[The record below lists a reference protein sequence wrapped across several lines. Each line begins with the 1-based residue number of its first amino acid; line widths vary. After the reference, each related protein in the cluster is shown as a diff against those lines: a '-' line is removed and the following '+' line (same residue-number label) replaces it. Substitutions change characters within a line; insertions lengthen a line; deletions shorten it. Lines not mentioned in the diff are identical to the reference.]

1 MSETSPNAPHSFEDQ
16 VLEDGLDA
24 IAPDGDTWMKGHAA
38 YEASVTEGKT
48 FEQARWDALDAIA
61 PDGDTWMIGLQAMD
75 RVLRQRIEEKKH
87 APEEGSEEVST
98 PAPQAP
104 EMDRNSV
111 GTLDT
116 WDTLTDGSAEERSE
130 ALERHFGFLRDRPIG
145 IYHWRP
151 SNKSLIGEHG
161 FQTMAVN
168 SRLDIER
175 GVQSERAIDGIG
187 VVMNTG
193 RRQPLALMGVEV
205 DQDNDALDRYHRKHG
220 VAEVVSVRPLSLP
233 EVEEIPQ
240 APEEQKRKRWG
251 RSRSVRH
258 DAEATRTRWRPGTMG
273 DVLGTDDSTPAVQ
286 LVYTPLM
293 RIGIADKV
301 SNGRQGAVENVGV
314 IVSQEEADL
323 LLHNMKEDPRW
334 ARDFFYF
341 ITNDLLHNESPLSL
355 GRLGAVG
362 ATHMRFTG
370 EDPNVI
376 SPENELVPIKGYVY
390 KEL

>member
-1 MSETSPNAPHSFEDQ
+1 MSETSPSTPHSFEDQ
-16 VLEDGLDA
+16 VLQDGLDA

-61 PDGDTWMIGLQAMD
+61 PDGDTWMTGLQAMD

-87 APEEGSEEVST
+87 THEDDGEGALTSV
-98 PAPQAP
+98 PQSP
-104 EMDRNSV
+104 EMDQSPAN
-111 GTLDT
+111 TPDT
-116 WDTLTDGSAEERSE
+116 WDALVGVSTEERNE
-130 ALERHFGFLRDRPIG
+130 ALEQHFGFLRDRPIG

-233 EVEEIPQ
+233 EVEEAPQ
-240 APEEQKRKRWG
+240 APEEQKKKRWG
-251 RSRSVRH
+251 RKHAVRH
-258 DAEATRTRWRPGTMG
+258 DTGATRTRWRPGTMG
-273 DVLGTDDSTPAVQ
+273 DVLGTNDSTPAVQ
-286 LVYTPLM
+286 IVYTPLM

-334 ARDFFYF
+334 AREFFHF
-341 ITNDLLHNESPLSL
+341 ITNDFLHDESPLSL
-355 GRLGAVG
+355 DRLGAVG
-362 ATHMRFTG
+362 ATHMRFTSDNPNAINP
-370 EDPNVI
+370 ED
-376 SPENELVPIKGYVY
+376 ELVSIRS
-390 KEL
+390 